1 MRRAL
6 PPAINLHTSSSRP
19 AAAQENRDLEA
30 DIGTARA
37 NDL

>member
-6 PPAINLHTSSSRP
+6 PPAINLQASSSRP
-19 AAAQENRDLEA
+19 AAAQENRGLEA